1 VLMFDTWIPI
11 DAVKSNVAKAA
22 NMKSI

>member
-1 VLMFDTWIPI
+1 MFDTWIPI